1 MTIRT
6 GDPSRASRAV
16 PDDQPDRNPSLSAI
30 HKTVARLAL
39 ALVLASAVPA
49 GAAAA
54 VDPTRSVVKVYVAT
68 IGRDVASPWR
78 PGSNF
83 NVTGS
88 GAVIAGRRI
97 LTAAHV
103 VDDQTLVQVRRNG
116 TTRKFTA
123 KVAFVSHWADLA
135 LLEVDDPAFFEGAP
149 ALELGELP
157 ATQQQVAA
165 LGFPNG
171 GETLSITAGVV
182 ARVEDETYLHG
193 GQRLLAIQMDAAIA
207 PGSSG
212 GPLVRDGKV
221 VGVAMQGFVGSSIGS
236 AVAVPVIRQ
245 FLGDVADGRLDGIPS
260 LGLRWQQLES
270 GSLRASLGVPA
281 AAGGV
286 LVTGTVPRSPAA
298 RLLRPG
304 DVLLSLG
311 GRAIAEDGTVEL
323 RAAERTDFTFVA
335 DQRQLGDVVAVR
347 YLRDGKV
354 AEADLSLS
362 LARGDCR
369 LVPHLFDR
377 APDYFLY
384 AGLAFVPLTDNLLA
398 ALGYQPALLTAQLWR
413 DPDSDGQEV
422 VVLIDILRHD
432 VNSGYDD
439 RIGQIVRSVDGVP
452 VRNLAHLVT
461 LVEKAQGQFVTFTDA
476 TGSRIVI
483 DRARAAAA
491 AGEILARYAISADRS
506 PRLVAAVERS
516 AERPQQARDGKPV
529 LGASR

>member
-103 VDDQTLVQVRRNG
+103 VDDQT
-116 TTRKFTA
+116 
-123 KVAFVSHWADLA
+123 
-135 LLEVDDPAFFEGAP
+135 P
-149 ALELGELP
+149 ALELGEP
-157 ATQQQVAA
+157 
-165 LGFPNG
+165 F
-171 GETLSITAGVV
+171 S
-182 ARVEDETYLHG
+182 
-193 GQRLLAIQMDAAIA
+193 
-207 PGSSG
+207 
-212 GPLVRDGKV
+212 
-221 VGVAMQGFVGSSIGS
+221 
-236 AVAVPVIRQ
+236 
-245 FLGDVADGRLDGIPS
+245 
-260 LGLRWQQLES
+260 
-270 GSLRASLGVPA
+270 
-281 AAGGV
+281 
-286 LVTGTVPRSPAA
+286 
-298 RLLRPG
+298 
-304 DVLLSLG
+304 
-311 GRAIAEDGTVEL
+311 
-323 RAAERTDFTFVA
+323 
-335 DQRQLGDVVAVR
+335 
-347 YLRDGKV
+347 
-354 AEADLSLS
+354 
-362 LARGDCR
+362 
-369 LVPHLFDR
+369 
-377 APDYFLY
+377 
-384 AGLAFVPLTDNLLA
+384 
-398 ALGYQPALLTAQLWR
+398 
-413 DPDSDGQEV
+413 
-422 VVLIDILRHD
+422 
-432 VNSGYDD
+432 
-439 RIGQIVRSVDGVP
+439 
-452 VRNLAHLVT
+452 
-461 LVEKAQGQFVTFTDA
+461 DA